1 MHRELT
7 FYPEI
12 ERTRDL
18 LYSEYT
24 SQDRSIHVLLQDNSA
39 PQYRFLLEAYR
50 EIVSRYSSATHLES
64 PVSFLRELAGRL
76 DKLSKATQITPDD
89 FKSMGLYV
97 LLRACDAYYL
107 FVSRDD
113 DIFVYEDGE
122 TLSLSQ
128 LPPEAVERVHFDGT
142 TLQEEL
148 FPSTLKEGF
157 LLFRLDPE
165 HFGGRDIVLGCG
177 EEDKSTVLE
186 ALSGPLWLGTSVLRN
201 TVTSRFITRRVLALR
216 FDVVDREVTAARFGS
231 KRRGALRLA
240 VGLGST
246 AIAVLLALWVGKMLL
261 PGEEH
266 RAALERPSQ
275 MADLAVEETGGAPG
289 VGEVVPGD
297 SIQLTLGWKRSF
309 GDPVTSSPVIHGPRV
324 LFGCRDGNVYALD
337 RETGERLWMTAA
349 LEGVGASAA
358 VHGDMIVVADYGG
371 GVSMLTADSGT
382 PKWRQKLP
390 MRIVSSPT
398 VIDDRVVVGCYDG
411 FAYCLSM
418 NDGSVLW
425 KQRTGARIRAATAA
439 AGGRVFVASYD
450 GYLYALSVSTGAVEW
465 RFAVGGKLESAPA
478 VHGDL
483 VIIGSPD
490 GSIHAVAVGDGSQ
503 RWKFQ
508 TGGAV
513 ESSPAV
519 DERFVFVGS
528 SDKHVYCLNAADG
541 SVVWKYETGD
551 QVLSR
556 PRIEG
561 DAIYIGSYDGYLY
574 CLDRRTGGLIDR
586 FQSDGKIYSSPM
598 VDDRSVYF
606 GNNSGDFICL
616 KHRVGKAL

>member
-1 MHRELT
+1 MQRELT

-24 SQDRSIHVLLQDNSA
+24 SKDRSIHVLLQDNSA

-50 EIVSRYSSATHLES
+50 EIVSRYSSATRLQP
-64 PVSFLRELAGRL
+64 PVSFLKELAGRL
-76 DKLSKATQITPDD
+76 DELSKATQISPDD
-89 FKSMGLYV
+89 FRSMGLYV
-97 LLRACDAYYL
+97 LLRARDAHYL
-107 FVSRDD
+107 FVSRAD

-128 LPPEAVERVHFDGT
+128 MPPEAVERVRFDGT

-148 FPSTLKEGF
+148 FPSTMKEGF

-165 HFGGRDIVLGCG
+165 HFKDCDIVLGCG

-186 ALSGPLWLGTSVLRN
+186 ALSGPLWLGTGDLRN

-216 FDVVDREVTAARFGS
+216 FDVVTRQAAARSGS
-231 KRRGALRLA
+231 KRGPALRLA
-240 VGLGST
+240 LGVGTT
-246 AIAVLLALWVGKMLL
+246 AIAVVLALWVGRMLL

-266 RAALERPSQ
+266 SAALERPSQ
-275 MADLAVEETGGAPG
+275 MADLVVEEPGGEPA
-289 VGEVVPGD
+289 VGESVPGD
-297 SIQLTLGWKRSF
+297 SIRLTLGWKKSF
-309 GDPVTSSPVIHGPRV
+309 GNPVTSSPVVHGQRV
-324 LFGCRDGNVYALD
+324 IFGCRDGNVYALD

-349 LEGVGASAA
+349 SEGVGASVA

-390 MRIVSSPT
+390 MRIVSSPA

-418 NDGSVLW
+418 NDGSILW
-425 KQRTGARIRAATAA
+425 KRGTGERIRAATAA
-439 AGGRVFVASYD
+439 AGDKFFVASYD
-450 GYLYALSVSTGAVEW
+450 GHLYALSVSTGAVEW
-465 RFAVGGKLESAPA
+465 RYAVGGNLSSAPV
-478 VHGDL
+478 VHGDV

-490 GSIHAVAVGDGSQ
+490 GSIHAVGAGDGTE

-508 TGGAV
+508 TDGAV
-513 ESSPAV
+513 ESSPFA
-519 DERFVFVGS
+519 DDGFVFVGS
-528 SDKHVYCLNAADG
+528 TDKHVYCLNAADG
-541 SVVWKYETGD
+541 SMVWKYETGD
-551 QVLSR
+551 QVLAR

-574 CLDRRTGGLIDR
+574 CLDRGTGELLDR
-586 FQSDGKIYSSPM
+586 WQSDGKIYSSPM